1 MYKRQEVYRET
12 GETISEHDRKSR
24 ETPDRYDAGSAT
36 PIMWWGTPSIS
47 AGVGAAVP
55 MAMPR

>member
-1 MYKRQEVYRET
+1 MHRSASSVNRDTDQL
-12 GETISEHDRKSR
+12 S
-24 ETPDRYDAGSAT
+24 AGSAT

-47 AGVGAAVP
+47 SGVGAAVP